1 MKVNVSIGQ
10 KFKKLRYNNK
20 GLKLK
25 YTEEE
30 QKIGTKI
37 AVWLYRKCS
46 SYPLWL
52 NGIVGIQPF
61 RSTPVI

>member
-1 MKVNVSIGQ
+1 MKVKVSIEQ
-10 KFKKLRYNNK
+10 KFKNKLRYNNK

-37 AVWLYRKCS
+37 AV
-46 SYPLWL
+46 
-52 NGIVGIQPF
+52 
-61 RSTPVI
+61 